1 MSTPRRVESRIVPV
15 PGFRSREVAV
25 KVAEIVA
32 VHDLLRDAVQG
43 LSAEQLGHQS
53 APGRNTL
60 GMLIAHIAVAETH
73 LGQVGLVGDPS
84 GHVQDVLGI
93 REDDDGL
100 PLPVDG
106 KPPAALEGRDLPF
119 FLELLRR
126 AEAHTRAACEPL
138 TDEILAHEIVR
149 PPRPDGT
156 QRVFDRRWILLHMVE
171 HAASHLGQI
180 RAVLAAAR
188 PSPR

>member
-1 MSTPRRVESRIVPV
+1 MSDPRRVESRIVPAA
-15 PGFRSREVAV
+15 GFRSHEVAV

-32 VHDLLRDAVQG
+32 VHDLVREAAQG
-43 LSAEQLGHQS
+43 LTPEQLGRQS

-60 GMLIAHIAVAETH
+60 GMLLAHIAVAETH
-73 LGQVGLVGDPS
+73 LGQIGLVGDPS

-100 PLPVDG
+100 PLPADG
-106 KPPAALEGRDLPF
+106 SPPAALEGRDLAF
-119 FLELLRR
+119 FMDLIAR
-126 AEAHTRAACEPL
+126 AEAHTSAACEGL
-138 TDEILAHEIVR
+138 TDEVLSHEIVR

-180 RAVLAAAR
+180 RVLR
-188 PSPR
+188 SVL

>member
-1 MSTPRRVESRIVPV
+1 VSETRRVETLLVPAA
-15 PGFRSREVAV
+15 GFRSREVAV

-32 VHDLLRDAVQG
+32 VHDLVREAARG
-43 LSAEQLGHQS
+43 LTVEQLGRQA

-60 GMLIAHIAVAETH
+60 GMLLAHIAVAETH

-84 GHVQDVLGI
+84 GHVHDVLGI

-100 PLPVDG
+100 PLPADG
-106 KPPAALEGRDLPF
+106 APPAALAGRDLAF
-119 FLELLRR
+119 FMDLLAR
-126 AEAHTRAACEPL
+126 AEAHTRAACEGL
-138 TDEILAHEIVR
+138 TDELLGHEIVR

-171 HAASHLGQI
+171 HAATHLGQI
-180 RAVLAAAR
+180 RVLKAAL
-188 PSPR
+188 